1 MKPLDHLREL
11 LKQEKRIKYPSLPDH
26 ALEVNTF
33 DRMKPEKREKKR
45 IEAFL
50 NVTGNYGAI
59 IENRGQ
65 RMDNR
70 KVVSDIL
77 GRQKVIGSVDFIGSG
92 MRKGI
97 ADIKATI
104 KGRAVDIE
112 LKRIY
117 KKGKDRQS
125 EHQKKEQERI
135 TRAGGEYWIVT
146 SFDDFYHKY
155 KKFIESI

>member
-1 MKPLDHLREL
+1 MKPIDHLKEL
-11 LKQEKRIKYPSLPDH
+11 LKQKKRIKYPSIPEH

-33 DRMKPEKREKKR
+33 DKMKPEKREKKR

-50 NVTGNYGAI
+50 NATGNYGAI

-104 KGRAVDIE
+104 QGRAVDIE

-117 KKGKDRQS
+117 KNGKDRQS
-125 EHQKKEQERI
+125 EHQKKEQEMI
-135 TRAGGEYWIVT
+135 ESAGGQYWIVT
-146 SFDDFYHKY
+146 SFDDFYQKY
-155 KKFIESI
+155 KKFLESL